1 MLNTD
6 TAANW
11 STTEVLNSTPTQA
24 AKELATF
31 VSTNKSNLA
40 AIRKQE
46 NVHNSSLKVYISTPD
61 PSLTGFTKEPQTS
74 VETHSPA
81 SPSESTEN
89 FDFKLNSVQPF
100 QPIPTEDSFLQDN
113 EQNLSST
120 HNTLP
125 FYISLTIGILLLLII
140 IILLILVLLRYKT
153 VLKDRFV
160 GKQTHLAIQEVLRL
174 SEMIGNMQNMLHE

>member
-1 MLNTD
+1 LLNTD
-6 TAANW
+6 TAANG

-113 EQNLSST
+113 EKNLSSSYDT
-120 HNTLP
+120 FPL
-125 FYISLTIGILLLLII
+125 YISLFIGILFLLF

-160 GKQTHLAIQEVLRL
+160 GKLNTL
-174 SEMIGNMQNMLHE
+174 S